1 MKGRSCGGLWWVYER
16 YDGMGINI
24 GYLTANRT
32 SARDEVYTPFYAVE
46 PLTEFLPKDK
56 KIWCPFDEE
65 WSAFYQF
72 LSEQGYKVERSSL
85 KEGKDFFRYEP
96 HNWDI
101 LVSNPPFS
109 KKNEVLKRAFS
120 FQKPFA
126 LLLPVNSIQGKA
138 RYKIFNNEIQ
148 MLVFDS
154 RVDYH
159 THKNM
164 LSTTKGNHFGSAY
177 FCKNLLPTKLELR
190 RLKKYERPLKNCERS
205 DKFERNK

>member
-1 MKGRSCGGLWWVYER
+1 
-16 YDGMGINI
+16 MGINI

-32 SARDEVYTPFYAVE
+32 SAGDEVYTPFYAVE
-46 PLTEFLPKDK
+46 PLLEFLPKDK

-72 LSEQGYKVERSSL
+72 LSEKGYEVERSSL
-85 KEGKDFFRYEP
+85 KEGQDFFRYEP
-96 HNWDI
+96 EHWDI

-120 FQKPFA
+120 FEKPFA

-148 MLVFDS
+148 MLSFDG

-159 THKNM
+159 TRQNM
-164 LSTTKGNHFGSAY
+164 ECYTKGNHFGSAY
-177 FCKNLLPTKLELR
+177 FCRDLLPTKLELR
-190 RLKKYERPLKNCERS
+190 QLVKYDRPLVTPTIGGDE
-205 DKFERNK
+205 

>member
-1 MKGRSCGGLWWVYER
+1 
-16 YDGMGINI
+16 MGINI

-32 SARDEVYTPFYAVE
+32 SAGDEVYTPFYAVE
-46 PLTEFLPKDK
+46 PLLEFIPKDK

-72 LSEQGYKVERSSL
+72 LSEKGYEVERSSL

-96 HNWDI
+96 EHWDI

-109 KKNEVLKRAFS
+109 KKNDVLKRAFS

-148 MLVFDS
+148 MLSFDG

-159 THKNM
+159 TRQNM
-164 LSTTKGNHFGSAY
+164 ECYTKGNHFGSAY
-177 FCKNLLPTKLELR
+177 FCRDLLPTKLELR
-190 RLKKYERPLKNCERS
+190 QLVKYDRPLVTPTIGGDE
-205 DKFERNK
+205 

>member
-1 MKGRSCGGLWWVYER
+1 MRWAVVGYER
-16 YDGMGINI
+16 YDSMGINI

-32 SARDEVYTPFYAVE
+32 SAGDEVYTPFYAVE

-65 WSAFYQF
+65 WSAFYQY
-72 LSEQGYKVERSSL
+72 LSENGYEVERSSL
-85 KEGKDFFRYEP
+85 SEGKDFFKYQPE
-96 HNWDI
+96 NWDI

-120 FQKPFA
+120 FGKPFA

-138 RYKIFNNEIQ
+138 RHKIFNNEIQ
-148 MLVFDS
+148 MLSFDA

-159 THKNM
+159 TRQNM
-164 LSTTKGNHFGSAY
+164 QCTTKGNHFGSAY
-177 FCKNLLPTKLELR
+177 FCRNLLPTKLELR
-190 RLKKYERPLKNCERS
+190 QLVKYDRPLVKLS
-205 DKFERNK
+205 DGGDEKWE